1 MIGKISKGAGFR
13 GCINYVLGKPDAKL
27 LAAEGVLTDSG
38 GRSADRQ
45 HSDNNGLFS
54 SPKNDETT
62 YPPTCGTYITQL
74 CTRRYFK
81 NDR

>member
-13 GCINYVLGKPDAKL
+13 GCVNYVLGKPDAKL
-27 LAAEGVLTDSG
+27 LAAEG
-38 GRSADRQ
+38 Q

-54 SPKNDETT
+54 IPKNDETT

-74 CTRRYFK
+74 CTRRRFK